1 MRWLTGR
8 SSGNLIFRHGDRPMR
23 SVSTANVRIA
33 RSTAILPTNR
43 TRTKRRRPFV
53 HKPLDIS
60 LSDLPYRGVSKLREN
75 VNIQDRS
82 VARERRTLLRWMR
95 REPFFS
101 YIAEAIA

>member
-1 MRWLTGR
+1 MV
-8 SSGNLIFRHGDRPMR
+8 DRPLFRQLDFPTRRPTNAVGVNSKREDR
-23 SVSTANVRIA
+23 SQHRV
-33 RSTAILPTNR
+33 LPTNR